1 MKVYFGWVQAS
12 KMASIYVHLS
22 GRDVDNSLL
31 SLYGIKMNEEGLKST
46 IVPVECPQCR
56 SSNPAGGQYCSFCGT
71 VLSEDLRA
79 RNVRIEMERKDA
91 EETLNSLASDPEFV
105 RMLAEKLTKIVP
117 DHPHIPQP
125 QEANTIKAATNDSSW
140 NEQKSIRPRDQA
152 PPICVPAVSPMLTSC
167 SAKKANAKSAGRGLS
182 GSTMCGGAGNE
193 GKD

>member
-105 RMLAEKLTKIVP
+105 RMLAEKIMGLRE
-117 DHPHIPQP
+117 DHPQAPQAP
-125 QEANTIKAATNDSSW
+125 EGNTIKAATNESSW
-140 NEQKSIRPRDQA
+140 KKPTEPDASVARICA
-152 PPICVPAVSPMLTSC
+152 PDASLTSIC
-167 SAKKANAKSAGRGLS
+167 SSARKANAKSAGRGSS
-182 GSTMCGGAGNE
+182 GSTMCGGAGDE